1 MVVQT
6 FVQQLA
12 LLLTNWEATTFL
24 IGEYSEPELRDNPVY
39 TVADGLFLLF
49 SKWTGTPLCS
59 SCSS

>member
-1 MVVQT
+1 
-6 FVQQLA
+6 LA